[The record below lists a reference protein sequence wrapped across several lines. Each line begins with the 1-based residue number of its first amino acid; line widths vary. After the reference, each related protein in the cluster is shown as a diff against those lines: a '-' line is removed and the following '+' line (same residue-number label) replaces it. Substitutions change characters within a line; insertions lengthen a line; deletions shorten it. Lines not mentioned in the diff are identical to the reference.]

1 MDTPTAGLHAKPLRN
16 SNRVTQGKNIEDPYN
31 WKIGPHGIAAFC
43 MDRVPDR
50 NAWRPNGQ
58 WHAFHFVF
66 KDAKWEGD
74 KKVANARAT
83 VWWNGIKVHD
93 DAEVKKANGGIKL
106 PPLPA
111 ASSFRSMDRAFAIA
125 MFGL

>member
-1 MDTPTAGLHAKPLRN
+1 
-16 SNRVTQGKNIEDPYN
+16 
-31 WKIGPHGIAAFC
+31 

-66 KDAKWEGD
+66 KDAKWKGD
-74 KKVANARAT
+74 EKTANARAT

-93 DAEVKKANGGIKL
+93 NAEIQKANGGIKISS
-106 PPLPA
+106 
-111 ASSFRSMDRAFAIA
+111 ASGGLKLQEHGQDVRFRNVWIIDQS
-125 MFGL
+125 

>member
-1 MDTPTAGLHAKPLRN
+1 MGLPL
-16 SNRVTQGKNIEDPYN
+16 SVWTV
-31 WKIGPHGIAAFC
+31 C
-43 MDRVPDR
+43 PDR

-66 KDAKWEGD
+66 EDAKWEGD

-93 DAEVKKANGGIKL
+93 NAEIQKANGGIKVTSA
-106 PPLPA
+106 PG
-111 ASSFRSMDRAFAIA
+111 
-125 MFGL
+125 GLKLQEHGQDVRYRNIWMIDQGS